1 MKEIEI
7 LFNLKDNKEAVL
19 KKLEQ
24 FNFVGIKKTLD
35 TYFYDP
41 KKPELS
47 PDKNGR
53 LNQCLRLRKKDDKFY
68 LTYKTDYFDND
79 IWSHS
84 DEYEVKISNF
94 ETGMKI
100 LENLGLKILTQ
111 IENEKHTFLTD
122 KYEIVFEDV
131 KNLGLFLEVE
141 RLSVDDNENIADVKQ
156 EIRDFIKNLDIKI
169 KDELNAG
176 KPELMLKKQISKF
189 VG

>member
-1 MKEIEI
+1 MDFK
-7 LFNLKDNKEAVL
+7 V
-19 KKLEQ
+19 
-24 FNFVGIKKTLD
+24 
-35 TYFYDP
+35 
-41 KKPELS
+41 
-47 PDKNGR
+47 
-53 LNQCLRLRKKDDKFY
+53 
-68 LTYKTDYFDND
+68 
-79 IWSHS
+79 
-84 DEYEVKISNF
+84 
-94 ETGMKI
+94 
-100 LENLGLKILTQ
+100 NLGLKILTQ